1 MWCLDQI
8 SFCENLL
15 CSKKEIIPYN
25 ILTNITILNYMKR
38 ISNCKGSSH
47 VIIFVFTLCSSSSIN
62 LSSNQV
68 KVHKPSAKKYAKNV
82 IISIM
87 YIFLKHNVLWYKK
100 NIFELPLR
108 LSNAQILIINII
120 IIWRKTSH
128 IYLKKTVYNIYTIY
142 HI

>member
-1 MWCLDQI
+1 MWCLDHI

-15 CSKKEIIPYN
+15 WSKKEIIPHN

-68 KVHKPSAKKYAKNV
+68 KVHKPSAKKYAKNF

-87 YIFLKHNVLWYKK
+87 YIFIKHNVLWYKK
-100 NIFELPLR
+100 IYIWVTFAVIKCSNID
-108 LSNAQILIINII
+108 NQHNHYMKKNI
-120 IIWRKTSH
+120 T
-128 IYLKKTVYNIYTIY
+128 YLFDKNCL
-142 HI
+142 